1 MRVVNAY
8 KIIGFDIETYC
19 KIAEIGIDSPNYICT
34 MSFGTGMKK
43 FCIIAKYS
51 ANKPYEI
58 YIDRVEKNNACIIPT
73 DITVDNISVK
83 LVKNAIWTMHLLYPH
98 VTKFT
103 LFDDSQ
109 ILCEDGRH
117 VYKLHLAYESIL
129 KYNKTWYQKYFSA
142 ELPGIIA
149 DGNAVKIAQDSLM
162 DKFNKSLTILDN
174 TSSMPSF
181 DSVLDSI
188 PELVDFK
195 NEYDAAASIREFI
208 SSLRTKYKNHYCF
221 IVGKWLNRYMRL
233 LGIYL
238 YADEWFI
245 PVANLEIPNNYRAIK
260 LKNDTAVKMLTGGAN
275 NSKGITIRNKTIGQ
289 LMKWVNDESLTDS
302 CVEFM

>member
-1 MRVVNAY
+1 MRVVNGY
-8 KIIGFDIETYC
+8 KITGFDIETYC
-19 KIAEIGIDSPNYICT
+19 KIAEIGIHTPNYTCT

-43 FCIIAKYS
+43 FCVIAKYS

-58 YIDRVEKNNACIIPT
+58 YIDRVEKNSACIVPT
-73 DITVDNISVK
+73 DITVDDITA
-83 LVKNAIWTMHLLYPH
+83 LWTMHLLYPH

-129 KYNKTWYQKYFSA
+129 KYNKTWYQKHFDA

-149 DGNAVKIAQDSLM
+149 DGNAVKIVQDSLM
-162 DKFNKSLTILDN
+162 DKFNRSLAILD
-174 TSSMPSF
+174 SISAMPPF

-188 PELVDFK
+188 PELADLK
-195 NEYDAAASIREFI
+195 NDYEAASCIREFI
-208 SSLRTKYKNHYCF
+208 SNLRKKYKDQYCF
-221 IVGKWLNRYMRL
+221 IVGKWLNRYMRM
-233 LGIYL
+233 LGIHL

-245 PVANLEIPNNYRAIK
+245 PVEKLAAPINYRAIK
-260 LKNDTAVKMLTGGAN
+260 LKNATAVKMLNGGAKKEN
-275 NSKGITIRNKTIGQ
+275 VIRNSKTGQ
-289 LMKWVNDESLTDS
+289 QMGWVNDESLTDS
-302 CVEFM
+302 YIESM